1 MDSVTVRYWAGL
13 KEAAGTAQD
22 DVAGST
28 VAEVLE
34 AVRGRHDARFAR
46 VLGVCSV
53 LVDGDPVGTRD
64 HAAVA
69 VAPGSLVDCLP
80 PFAGG

>member
-13 KEAAGTAQD
+13 KEAAGTAQEEA
-22 DVAGST
+22 AGDT
-28 VAEVLE
+28 LREVLE
-34 AVRGRHDARFAR
+34 AVRERHDARFAT

-53 LVDGDPVGTRD
+53 LVDGDPVGARD
-64 HAAVA
+64 HRSVL
-69 VAPGSLVDCLP
+69 VRPGSLVDCLP